1 VAKLGC
7 SSRIVLFAAIV
18 FFALLILG
26 LASGPIGQSKIS
38 KVLPTKWL
46 PEKPLSGV
54 KVQELEE
61 GSTPPTIL
69 ASISYE
75 ELVKLGKDKNVD
87 IITIDGENL
96 DSTLKSQKDED
107 IVNVITTDGKELAV
121 NLKEQPNATLLVSPE
136 NNSKIDKLTKDN
148 EITEKKLTQTLRDD
162 GVKVK
167 ESSPLAP
174 EPLFGL
180 FGGFSLTN
188 TILAAWLTIL
198 VLGLLAYFATRKM
211 KEVPTGLQNLME
223 ALVEGMLSFVQGVA
237 GKENGRR
244 FFLITASIFLFVIT
258 NAWLSLL
265 PIFNSITYGGVSI
278 LRGANTDINVPLAI
292 ALVSFVSVEYWGVAS
307 MGFRIY
313 MRKFVRLASLRQGK
327 IVIGVVE
334 LFSGGLEAITEVV
347 RILSFTF
354 RLFGNMTAGEILLL
368 VSAFLI
374 PFAFSTIFYGLEL
387 FIGFVQAL
395 IFAGL
400 TLVFAVTAVASHGQ
414 EEGQAEVKH

>member
-7 SSRIVLFAAIV
+7 SSRIVLLAGIV
-18 FFALLILG
+18 VLALLILG
-26 LASGPIGQSKIS
+26 LISGPIGQSKIS
-38 KVLPTKWL
+38 RILPEKWL
-46 PEKPLSGV
+46 PGKPLSGV
-54 KVQELEE
+54 QIENGTIPAGLQTISFDQLVAKGKAQE
-61 GSTPPTIL
+61 
-69 ASISYE
+69 
-75 ELVKLGKDKNVD
+75 VD
-87 IITIDGENL
+87 TITIDGRDL
-96 DSTLKSQKDED
+96 GVTLKGQQTPTLVTTLETT
-107 IVNVITTDGKELAV
+107 IT
-121 NLKEQPNATLLVSPE
+121 QNAL
-136 NNSKIDKLTKDN
+136 
-148 EITEKKLTQTLRDD
+148 TEKLRYD
-162 GVKVK
+162 GVRVK
-167 ESSPLAP
+167 EKSPLAP

-180 FGGFSLTN
+180 FAGFSLTN
-188 TILAAWLTIL
+188 TILATWLTIL

-223 ALVEGMLSFVQGVA
+223 AVIEAMLGFVQGVA

-244 FFLITASIFLFVIT
+244 FFLIVASIFLFVIT

-313 MRKFVRLASLRQGK
+313 MRKFVRLTSLRQGK

-400 TLVFAVTAVASHGQ
+400 TLVFAVTAVASHDQG
-414 EEGQAEVKH
+414 EGHAEVKH